1 MEVRGGGLRWLKW
14 WLSGD
19 DYGGGVVVEWVDMV
33 EREEKE
39 RESWLEV
46 VVMVVEVGYGG
57 RVVVK
62 KVVRVVIVFGHV
74 GEEKKEGKKKIYL

>member
-1 MEVRGGGLRWLKW
+1 
-14 WLSGD
+14 
-19 DYGGGVVVEWVDMV
+19 
-33 EREEKE
+33 
-39 RESWLEV
+39 
-46 VVMVVEVGYGG
+46 MVVEVGYGG